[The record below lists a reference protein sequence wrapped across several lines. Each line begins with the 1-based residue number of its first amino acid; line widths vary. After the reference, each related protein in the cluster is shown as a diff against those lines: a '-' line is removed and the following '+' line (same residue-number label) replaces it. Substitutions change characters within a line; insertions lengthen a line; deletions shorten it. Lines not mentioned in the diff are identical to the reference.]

1 MMINVTIDYIPSAYK
16 KIKNKITN
24 KKGKAVMNTG
34 VDNYL
39 VNRGVELIGECF
51 N

>member
-1 MMINVTIDYIPSAYK
+1 MMINDAIDYIPMVYK

-24 KKGKAVMNTG
+24 KKVKAVMDTG

-39 VNRGVELIGECF
+39 VNRGVEFIGERLS
-51 N
+51 